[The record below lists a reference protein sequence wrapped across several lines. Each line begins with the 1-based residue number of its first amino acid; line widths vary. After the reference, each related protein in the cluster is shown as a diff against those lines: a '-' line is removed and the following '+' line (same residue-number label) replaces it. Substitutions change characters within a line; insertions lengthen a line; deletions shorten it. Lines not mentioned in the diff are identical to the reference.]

1 MRLRHIALALIAAA
15 LFAAPAQ
22 AALLITIDK
31 TAQRMT
37 VEQDGLPMF
46 DWPVS
51 TGVRGHDTPSGEYKP
66 FRMEKDHF
74 SQEWDDA
81 PMPHSIFFTQQGHAI
96 HGTTHLKAIGTP
108 ASHGCVRLEPQNA
121 ATLYKLVRQ
130 EKMANTR
137 VVLTGEAPAPPPAPP
152 VSAAPPNK
160 RTARADPN
168 DDGFTAAPPAE
179 PRRAPRYR
187 GPEGA
192 AFFDGRYYYDRRGRR
207 IAEAAQP
214 RDGRWVYGSDYY
226 ERAQRGEPPRRYQ
239 RDGYFPGWN

>member
-1 MRLRHIALALIAAA
+1 MRHRLLFALLAAG
-15 LFAAPAQ
+15 FFTAAPAR

-31 TAQRMT
+31 SAQRMT
-37 VEQDGLPMF
+37 VQQDELPMF

-51 TGVRGHDTPSGEYKP
+51 TGVRGYDTPSGDYKP

-121 ATLYKLVRQ
+121 ATLFKLVRQ

-137 VVLTGEAPAPPPAPP
+137 VVLTGEAPAPPPPP
-152 VSAAPPNK
+152 VASAPAPRNS
-160 RTARADPN
+160 RTASRN
-168 DDGFTAAPPAE
+168 DDADFTGALPPPA
-179 PRRAPRYR
+179 RRAQRQPDD
-187 GPEGA
+187 A

-207 IAEAAQP
+207 IAEPPP
-214 RDGRWVYGSDYY
+214 RDTRWVYGRDYY
-226 ERAQRGEPPRRYQ
+226 DRAQRGEPPPRLMRPN
-239 RDGYFPGWN
+239 GFFPGWN